1 MRSAFGEKL
10 KLKLHPVNFIGLT
23 IAGVINSVGVCLF
36 LTPLNIYDGGF
47 SGTSVLLNRY
57 LPLAQAVF
65 LLLLNLPF
73 YFIARKKIGWE
84 FLIYSVFA
92 IGVYSFGSL
101 VINEMLFSDGFPNG
115 SPIVGN
121 DPVLGAIFGGLLSGV
136 GSGLVIKFGGALDGV
151 EVTALLFH
159 KKLGVSVGTFVMIY
173 NAILYVI
180 AAVIASVLSGENE
193 WTIALYSVIAY
204 YVGLKTVDFIVEGWE
219 KGKAAMIITENPRKL
234 SEALSNELKRGI
246 TLWDSTGYYS
256 GADKKML
263 YVVVNR
269 FEIAKLK
276 NIVSELDPKAFV
288 SIMEV
293 SEIMGESKMYRKKV
307 KTAKAA
313 NPVQLA
319 FAVAQTALDVK
330 GSVLPADDGTAE
342 NTADE
347 TNTEPADSVNA
358 VNEA

>member
-1 MRSAFGEKL
+1 M
-10 KLKLHPVNFIGLT
+10 KLKLHPLNFVGLT
-23 IAGVINSVGVCLF
+23 IAGVINSIGVCLF
-36 LTPLNIYDGGF
+36 LSPLYIYDGGF

-57 LPLAQAVF
+57 LPLAQAIF

-92 IGVYSFGSL
+92 IAIYSLGSL
-101 VINEMLFSDGFPNG
+101 IINEVIFVDGFPNG
-115 SPIVGN
+115 SPIVAN
-121 DPVLGAIFGGLLSGV
+121 DPVLGAIFGGLMSGI

-151 EVTALLFH
+151 EVMALLCH
-159 KKLGVSVGTFVMIY
+159 KRLGVSVGTFVMIY

-180 AAVIASVLSGENE
+180 AAVIASVISGDNE

-204 YVGLKTVDFIVEGWE
+204 YIGLKTIDFIVEGWE

-234 SEALSNELKRGI
+234 SETLSSELKRGI

-288 SIMEV
+288 SIIEV
-293 SEIMGESKMYRKKV
+293 SEIMGTSKMYRKKV
-307 KTAKAA
+307 KGAVPSA
-313 NPVQLA
+313 PVQLS
-319 FAVAQTALDVK
+319 FSVAQTALDVK
-330 GSVLPADDGTAE
+330 GSVM
-342 NTADE
+342 
-347 TNTEPADSVNA
+347 PADSVES
-358 VNEA
+358 VEAIKSTEATESTESTESTEQE